1 MESLNIATII
11 GLYAMMFVGVFLH
24 VVKRIK
30 GNRLKNLKGYIEA
43 NSLRILVSWIT
54 GTSLFFGWLWQPE
67 VATTLGFSYA
77 PGLLSS
83 LLLGYVADS
92 VWAMIPENKSG
103 N

>member
-1 MESLNIATII
+1 MESTSLIAMLP
-11 GLYAMMFVGVFLH
+11 LYAMVLVGEFLH
-24 VVKRIK
+24 IVKRVK
-30 GNRLKNLKGYIEA
+30 GNRLKNLEGYIGA
-43 NSLRILVSWIT
+43 NSLRIVVSWIT
-54 GTSLFFGWLWQPE
+54 GTALFFGWLLQPE

-92 VWAMIPENKSG
+92 IWAMIPENKSG